1 MSPDMLSDP
10 EKREICADHLGNL
23 RALQRRAAR
32 TPLAPYLAEIPQ
44 CLVLPTDPRCGDPQL
59 TKATAIEVAGA
70 ATGAAGRMESLTHVD
85 MALELSKA
93 ATRAYE
99 AACDLLTTTPRATPG
114 A

>member
-1 MSPDMLSDP
+1 MSTQQFS
-10 EKREICADHLGNL
+10 EAERREICADHLGNL
-23 RALQRRAAR
+23 RALQRRAGR
-32 TPLAPYLAEIPQ
+32 TPLAPHLAEIPR

-59 TKATAIEVAGA
+59 TKTTALEVAGA
-70 ATGAAGRMESLTHVD
+70 ATRAAGRMESLTHVD